1 MYNYQSRKDK
11 MTSNHRY
18 TFGNGIAGQ
27 KLETIVRHYYD
38 YPLILKRGLCG
49 EPMGDYPIFHSKS
62 VAVRIQKAT
71 ICSECENL
79 A

>member
-1 MYNYQSRKDK
+1 

-27 KLETIVRHYYD
+27 KLSTIVRHYYD
-38 YPLILKRGLCG
+38 YPLLLKRGLCG

-62 VAVRIQKAT
+62 VAIRIQGAT
-71 ICSECENL
+71 ICETCESL
-79 A
+79 AM